1 MFTIAAKCGG
11 SPGPVAALNMSL
23 LSRVPAVGLAKG
35 VRTPDDEADGGRD
48 LERGMCMFTTRWSMP
63 GLLMLTLGLVLA
75 VALAP
80 AVADTVVFEDPVGDS
95 TSVDIS
101 RVRVVH
107 RDAVVVRVRSEVPLA
122 AGQLY
127 AFWIDA
133 GDGPQPDYYVDF
145 RANSGYD
152 EVLRLVRSFADRRSN
167 VECRGLRLRADIFSN
182 KPVSVRIPRRCL
194 GDPRRVRVAV
204 QFQDESTGAVDWAA
218 DRRTFG
224 PWVNR

>member
-1 MFTIAAKCGG
+1 MFA
-11 SPGPVAALNMSL
+11 
-23 LSRVPAVGLAKG
+23 
-35 VRTPDDEADGGRD
+35 
-48 LERGMCMFTTRWSMP
+48 TRWSVRR
-63 GLLMLTLGLVLA
+63 LFTATLTLGLMIA
-75 VALAP
+75 VAPVP
-80 AVADTVVFEDPVGDS
+80 AVADTVVFDDPVGDS

-107 RDAVVVRVRSEVPLA
+107 RDAVVVRVRSYVPLA
-122 AGQLY
+122 AGQRY

-152 EVLRLVRSFADRRSN
+152 EALRLVRSFTHRLSN

-182 KPVSVRIPRRCL
+182 EAVSVRIPRRCL
-194 GDPRRVRVAV
+194 GDPRQLRVAV
-204 QFQDESTGAVDWAA
+204 QFKDESAGTEDWAA

-224 PWVNR
+224 PWVER

>member
-1 MFTIAAKCGG
+1 
-11 SPGPVAALNMSL
+11 
-23 LSRVPAVGLAKG
+23 
-35 VRTPDDEADGGRD
+35 
-48 LERGMCMFTTRWSMP
+48 MFTTRRFIP
-63 GLLMLTLGLVLA
+63 GFLVLTLGLVLG
-75 VALAP
+75 VAP
-80 AVADTVVFEDPVGDS
+80 VSAVADTEVFDDPVGDS

-182 KPVSVRIPRRCL
+182 EPVSVRIPRRCL
-194 GDPRRVRVAV
+194 GEPGRVRVAV
-204 QFQDESTGAVDWAA
+204 QFKDESTGTVDWAA

-224 PWVNR
+224 PWVKR